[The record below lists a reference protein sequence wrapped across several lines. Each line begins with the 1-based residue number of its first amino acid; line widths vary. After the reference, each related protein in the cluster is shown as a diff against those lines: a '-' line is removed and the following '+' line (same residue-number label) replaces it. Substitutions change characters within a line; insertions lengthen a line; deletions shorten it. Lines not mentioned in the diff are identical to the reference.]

1 MGKYD
6 ALPGISQKAQPT
18 KEALEAGSPGHG
30 CGHNLFGVAS
40 LGAAIAAKELIAAG
54 KLEGTVRF
62 FGTPAE
68 ESVSG
73 KVCMLK
79 GLATTMV
86 DLFRDPKTVD
96 AMKSEFATKTKG
108 VTYKPYVPD
117 GPPPVPAG
125 DTALAGRDAS

>member
-6 ALPGISQKAQPT
+6 ALPGISQKAQPA

-68 ESVSG
+68 EFVSG

-86 DLFRDPKTVD
+86 DLFRDPKRVD